1 MWKVFVQLFLLSSS
15 ESLRLARRQHTVR
28 AQRDFDMYRY
38 FSWFI
43 LHQFLCTGVFEFV
56 CIYNLF
62 MYFAISS
69 IKNAIRVG
77 KRCFIASQFQC
88 NTRLITN
95 AFFCFRNLSVKSL
108 LLKIRT
114 FRVKRKLPF
123 ESTADLLF
131 LL

>member
-28 AQRDFDMYRY
+28 AQRDFDMYKY

-62 MYFAISS
+62 MYLQL
-69 IKNAIRVG
+69 V
-77 KRCFIASQFQC
+77 
-88 NTRLITN
+88 
-95 AFFCFRNLSVKSL
+95 LSKALFEQESAV
-108 LLKIRT
+108 
-114 FRVKRKLPF
+114 KLPVNF
-123 ESTADLLF
+123 NVT
-131 LL
+131 

>member
-28 AQRDFDMYRY
+28 AQRDFDMYKY

-62 MYFAISS
+62 MYLQL
-69 IKNAIRVG
+69 V
-77 KRCFIASQFQC
+77 
-88 NTRLITN
+88 
-95 AFFCFRNLSVKSL
+95 LSKALFEQESAV
-108 LLKIRT
+108 
-114 FRVKRKLPF
+114 KLPVSF
-123 ESTADLLF
+123 NVTQSL
-131 LL
+131 

>member
-1 MWKVFVQLFLLSSS
+1 MLVRTALTKMVCLVRPILVMNVFNFLSCQDFRWVWKVFVQLFLLSSS

-28 AQRDFDMYRY
+28 AQRDFDMYKY

-69 IKNAIRVG
+69 IKSAIRVG
-77 KRCFIASQFQC
+77 KRC
-88 NTRLITN
+88 
-95 AFFCFRNLSVKSL
+95 
-108 LLKIRT
+108 
-114 FRVKRKLPF
+114 
-123 ESTADLLF
+123 
-131 LL
+131 

>member
-28 AQRDFDMYRY
+28 AQRDFDMYKY

-62 MYFAISS
+62 MYLQL
-69 IKNAIRVG
+69 V
-77 KRCFIASQFQC
+77 
-88 NTRLITN
+88 
-95 AFFCFRNLSVKSL
+95 LSKALFEQESAV
-108 LLKIRT
+108 
-114 FRVKRKLPF
+114 KLPVSF
-123 ESTADLLF
+123 NVT
-131 LL
+131 